1 MNTIKSKDELLQNI
15 KTLDEYLNKEEGQEY
30 EFALNLIKRGT
41 CFIVV
46 KNDDNYKFY
55 PSRFIGYS
63 NNTMYK
69 HQNNY
74 YKDGRVTNAA
84 INDIFGYKP
93 IVDVELDE
101 KYKNYCN
108 KLGFNAYKKGS
119 YGVERKF
126 WNLNN

>member
-1 MNTIKSKDELLQNI
+1 MNTIKSKNELIQNI
-15 KTLDEYLNKEEGQEY
+15 NTLEDYLKKEEGQEY

-41 CFIVV
+41 CFISV
-46 KNDDNYKFY
+46 KIDDDNYKFY

-63 NNTMYK
+63 NNTMYN

-74 YKDGRVTNAA
+74 YKDGRVTNVA
-84 INDIFGYKP
+84 ISDIFGYKP
-93 IVDVELDE
+93 VVNPELDD
-101 KYKNYCN
+101 KYKNYCK

-126 WNLNN
+126 WIFE

>member
-15 KTLDEYLNKEEGQEY
+15 KKLDEYLSKEYGQEY
-30 EFALNLIKRGT
+30 EYAVNLIKRGT

-46 KNDDNYKFY
+46 KNEDDYKFY
-55 PSRFIGYS
+55 PSRFVGYYD
-63 NNTMYK
+63 NTMYK

-74 YKDGRVTNAA
+74 DKDGRVTNVA

-93 IVDVELDE
+93 VVDAELDE

-119 YGVERKF
+119 FGVERKF
-126 WNLNN
+126 WTLNN